1 MHCSRIVD
9 VEEGGLII
17 EVSTVDEYCLL
28 VEDDEDDK
36 EEDIEDDK
44 EDDKEDDEFSA
55 FNKSASVLD
64 GFLVHFWPRLVN
76 SILADCS
83 A

>member
-36 EEDIEDDK
+36 EEDIEDD
-44 EDDKEDDEFSA
+44 EFSA

>member
-36 EEDIEDDK
+36 E
-44 EDDKEDDEFSA
+44 DDKEDDEFSA

-64 GFLVHFWPRLVN
+64 GFLVHFY
-76 SILADCS
+76 ILFYV
-83 A
+83 